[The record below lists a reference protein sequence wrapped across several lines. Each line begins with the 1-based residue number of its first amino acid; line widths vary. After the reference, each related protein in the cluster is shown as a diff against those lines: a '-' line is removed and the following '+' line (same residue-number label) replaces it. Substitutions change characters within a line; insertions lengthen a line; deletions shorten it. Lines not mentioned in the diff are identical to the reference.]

1 MSSDLHAARAPWRA
15 AVPRPLSRLVPPL
28 TMALPVTIFA
38 VAALSFPLTVARLFA
53 LSGPVTTTWIAALYG
68 GPGVLSLFLTWRFR
82 QPLLVAW
89 STLGTIA
96 AATFVGHASYAELR
110 GASLVAGALVFLLG
124 AVGLSERVVG
134 WVPAPVVMAMV
145 AGAVLPYVAGMFS
158 AAGQAPAVVGGAF
171 LAYVLGRRFLPP
183 RIPAVLP
190 GVAAGLAAAGLTG
203 MLNLSHFRWA
213 APVLRAEPP
222 AFSWSTVMAFA
233 PVLAVLM
240 STSANIASVVYI
252 RSQRYPA
259 SIRVIDA
266 VTGAAAAA
274 GSFLA
279 FTPFCMGSF
288 LAAPTAGPD
297 AGDHDV
303 RHWSV
308 YFSSVGF
315 LAIAALAG
323 LAADLLTIIP
333 LSVLLALAGLALI
346 GVLGATL
353 REALAG
359 PLVLGP
365 LFAFAVAASHLSY
378 LGAGPLF
385 WSLVIGTATSLAL
398 ERDQLRRLRAARS
411 SPGG

>member
-1 MSSDLHAARAPWRA
+1 MPARGRA
-15 AVPRPLSRLVPPL
+15 ALQRPLSRLIPPL

-38 VAALSFPLTVARLFA
+38 VAALSFPLALARLFA
-53 LSGPVTTTWIAALYG
+53 VPGAAATSWIAVLYG
-68 GPGVLSLFLTWRFR
+68 TPGVLSLVLTWWYR

-89 STLGTIA
+89 STLGTVA
-96 AATFVGHASYAELR
+96 AGTFVGHATYAELC
-110 GASLVAGALVFLLG
+110 GASLVAGCLIFLLG
-124 AVGLSERVVG
+124 AAGLSERVVR
-134 WVPAPVVMAMV
+134 WVPAPIVMAMV
-145 AGAVLPYVAGMFS
+145 AGAVLPYVVGMFT
-158 AAGQAPAVVGGAF
+158 AAGTAPAVVGGAF

-190 GVAAGLAAAGLTG
+190 AVIVGLTAADLTG
-203 MLNLSHFRWA
+203 ILNLGQFRWA
-213 APVLRAEPP
+213 APALHAAPP
-222 AFSWSTVMAFA
+222 AFSWTTVVAFA

-240 STSANIASVVYI
+240 STSANLASVVYI

-259 SIRVIDA
+259 SLRAIDV
-266 VTGAAAAA
+266 VTGAAAVA
-274 GSFLA
+274 GSFFG
-279 FTPFCMGSF
+279 FTPVCMASF

-323 LAADLLTIIP
+323 LAADLLRIVP

-346 GVLGATL
+346 GVLGSTL
-353 REALAG
+353 QEALAG

-365 LFAFAVAASHLSY
+365 LFTFAVAVSHLSY
-378 LGAGPLF
+378 LGFGPLF
-385 WSLVIGTATSLAL
+385 WSLVIGTATSLVL
-398 ERDQLRRLRAARS
+398 ERTQLEALNARRPAADTTLG
-411 SPGG
+411 P